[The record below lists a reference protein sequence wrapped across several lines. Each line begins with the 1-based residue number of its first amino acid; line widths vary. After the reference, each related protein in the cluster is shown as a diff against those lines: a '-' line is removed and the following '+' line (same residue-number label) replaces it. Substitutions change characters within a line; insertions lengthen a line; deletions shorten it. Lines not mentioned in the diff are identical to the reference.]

1 MVNAYKADIMYKA
14 MKEFIKLNERDVR
27 YRILMF
33 QKEEIQKHR
42 YRVEYEK
49 AKQSKAS
56 EDDLEIRC
64 KRCNTKATQVSDVRR
79 LGHDH
84 LVLDKSLKGTTV
96 LELGLKFANI
106 FKV

>member
-1 MVNAYKADIMYKA
+1 
-14 MKEFIKLNERDVR
+14 
-27 YRILMF
+27 MF

-42 YRVEYEK
+42 CRIAYEK

-64 KRCNTKATQVSDVRR
+64 KRCDTKATQVSDVRR

-84 LVLDKSLKGTTV
+84 LVLDKSFKGTPF
-96 LELGLKFANI
+96 LELRLKFDNTCI
-106 FKV
+106 VKVYN